1 MISRVTDDK
10 EVRKAD
16 LISDTNEK
24 EVTAADPNGEHF
36 KQEMK
41 TGLIIQA
48 IKNSAELASN
58 LKGEPR
64 IKN

>member
-24 EVTAADPNGEHF
+24 EVTAADPKGEHF

-41 TGLIIQA
+41 LV
-48 IKNSAELASN
+48 SLFR
-58 LKGEPR
+58 L
-64 IKN
+64 

>member
-1 MISRVTDDK
+1 MLAQVTDDK
-10 EVRKAD
+10 EVGKSD

-58 LKGEPR
+58 IKGEPL